1 MGGNQIEHAAQY
13 SFAGNPRNVPPAA
26 EWFLA
31 TAEISR
37 LLGLYRPRAETIQIF
52 CSFEPRKQGFPL
64 NVGRSEAIVTVCR
77 FALKVHFN

>member
-13 SFAGNPRNVPPAA
+13 SFAGNPRNVPLAA

-37 LLGLYRPRAETIQIF
+37 LVGLYRSRAKQSRF
-52 CSFEPRKQGFPL
+52 SAASSRKSRVFPL

-77 FALKVHFN
+77 FALKDHFN